1 MKKVSLIIPIYN
13 AEKYLNQCLNSA
25 IQQTYQNME
34 FICVNDGS
42 TDSSGQILSAFAKKD
57 SRIKMIHKENQG
69 ESHARN
75 VGLLA
80 CTGEYIGFLDCD
92 DWIEPNM
99 YRDLVQTMET
109 NKTDLVASSWMKEY
123 ENKQE
128 IMKNKEKVRDS
139 IFGRDELLFYVYN
152 RDAYQGFAYMW
163 DKLFQRE
170 VLYDENGRFFLFDE
184 SLQLG
189 ADVIYL
195 AQVCLNTK
203 KGCYIDHAYYHYR
216 QRKDSGSHVIDLKRR
231 LDWLKAYQ
239 VVIDLFE
246 KESVDYKILIYVKRF
261 LAYHSS
267 NTAEIAYIQKNQ
279 TILKKCIEIMKK
291 YQKEYENTNLDFPDR
306 IKRYHMIRNFHLP
319 E

>member
-13 AEKYLNQCLNSA
+13 AEKYLHQCLNSA

-69 ESHARN
+69 ESYARN
-75 VGLLA
+75 TGLLA

-99 YRDLVQTMET
+99 YWDLVQAMEK
-109 NKTDLVASSWMKEY
+109 NKTDLVASSWIKEY
-123 ENKQE
+123 ENKHE
-128 IMKNKEKVRDS
+128 IMKNKEEVS
-139 IFGRDELLFYVYN
+139 NFIFGREELLLYVYN
-152 RDAYQGFAYMW
+152 RDAYQGFAYIW
-163 DKLFQRE
+163 DKLFRRE

-203 KGCYIDHAYYHYR
+203 KACYIDSAYYHYR
-216 QRKDSGSHVIDLKRR
+216 QRKDSGSHAIDLRRR
-231 LDWLKAYQ
+231 LDWVKSYQ
-239 VVIDLFE
+239 KVIDLFE
-246 KESVDYKILIYVKRF
+246 KKNIDNKILIFAKRF

-267 NTAEIAYIQKNQ
+267 NTAEIAYAQKNQ
-279 TILKKCIEIMKK
+279 IILRKCIKIMKK
-291 YQKEYENTNLDFPDR
+291 YQQEYENTNLDFPKR
-306 IKRYHMIRNFHLP
+306 IKRYHKIMNFIPLA
-319 E
+319 